1 MLYSGAQEGGG
12 TAAVEAVAD
21 DGFVARRLAIGALL
35 LWTIP
40 LAAAPPLLGL
50 LVLIGLLR

>member
-1 MLYSGAQEGGG
+1 LLYSGAQEGGG
-12 TAAVEAVAD
+12 TVAVQALAG
-21 DGFVARRLAIGALL
+21 DGFIARRLAIGALL
-35 LWTIP
+35 LWTIA